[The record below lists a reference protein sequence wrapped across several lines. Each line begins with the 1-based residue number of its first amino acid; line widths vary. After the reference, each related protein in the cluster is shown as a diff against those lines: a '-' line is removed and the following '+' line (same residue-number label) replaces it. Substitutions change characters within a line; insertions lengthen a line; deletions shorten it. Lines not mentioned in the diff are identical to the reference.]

1 MGTIG
6 GIIQQKD
13 TQISKA
19 IHKLLHN
26 TKNASKKQVSLLL
39 FLSYSLYYSQFLI
52 IGFKK
57 RFSSY
62 CYFY

>member
-19 IHKLLHN
+19 IHKLLLN
-26 TKNASKKQVSLLL
+26 TKNASKKQVKV
-39 FLSYSLYYSQFLI
+39 SYYFFLI
-52 IGFKK
+52 HCTTVNF
-57 RFSSY
+57 
-62 CYFY
+62 